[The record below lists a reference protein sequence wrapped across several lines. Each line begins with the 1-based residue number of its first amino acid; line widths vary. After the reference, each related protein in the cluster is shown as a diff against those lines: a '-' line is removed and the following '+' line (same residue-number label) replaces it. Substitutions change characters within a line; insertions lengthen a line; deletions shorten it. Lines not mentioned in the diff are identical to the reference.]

1 MFCEKCGAKLE
12 DDAKFCFNCGAKIT
26 AEIPNQEMVVHTEK
40 KRRISPV
47 KICIIAAIGVC
58 IIGILVFVLT
68 KVSHKLSDQREQ
80 QKTEDAIENVVDSV
94 ADAEDVTLP
103 QPAEEMEQE
112 ENTNAEQEVENTN
125 EWQEIYLAGMD
136 DGKIISDDYLQYD
149 LKNLNADDI
158 PELITSVDTGEFC
171 IYTVDNGH
179 VKEVMYGIGSIG
191 VKGDLI
197 LFDGRLEMEICR
209 MSPSF
214 EHDTLFVS
222 DCDNAY
228 HLYDYEGDTISYD
241 EIKSIAEQAIG
252 CTFDSFE
259 YLQYP
264 YDYNSIRT
272 AVASYDSTEEASNSS
287 VAEEYEQNFESKYD
301 WKKVYLNQLDMSQV
315 WYPSLVDLNEDGVA
329 EIVANTDE
337 NGQYMSWC
345 IYYIDK
351 TKTIQQ
357 IYITYSSFTYGAG
370 KIYSAGGHT
379 GEYWNS
385 VYSYNTSTGI
395 YDLIFDGWGEDH
407 FDEEGNYSVRYQ
419 IDEKNVSEKKYKQ
432 KLDDIT
438 ADITNEYDGS
448 ENSSED
454 VNIIDLIKNY

>member
-12 DDAKFCFNCGAKIT
+12 DDAKFCFNCGAKIA

-47 KICIIAAIGVC
+47 KICIIAAVGVC
-58 IIGILVFVLT
+58 IIGILAFVLI
-68 KVSHKLSDQREQ
+68 KVSHKVSDQREQ
-80 QKTEDAIENVVDSV
+80 KETEDAIENASDSV
-94 ADAEDVTLP
+94 IDDEDVTLP
-103 QPAEEMEQE
+103 QPAEETERE
-112 ENTNAEQEVENTN
+112 AENTNAEQEVENTN

-149 LKNLNADDI
+149 LKDLNADDI
-158 PELITSVDTGEFC
+158 PELIASIGTGEYY
-171 IYTVDNGH
+171 IYTVDNSH

-287 VAEEYEQNFESKYD
+287 VAEESEQNFESKYD

-315 WYPSLVDLNEDGVA
+315 WYPSLVDLNEDGVP
-329 EIVANTDE
+329 EIVSNDDE
-337 NGQYMSWC
+337 LC

-351 TKTIQQ
+351 SNTVQEISG
-357 IYITYSSFTYGAG
+357 ISYGSDGFSYGAG
-370 KIYSAGGHT
+370 KIYSSVRAGGCFFVHI
-379 GEYWNS
+379 
-385 VYSYNTSTGI
+385 YSYNASTGI
-395 YDLIFDGWGEDH
+395 YDLIFNGSREDH